1 MRTVVRGIL
10 VAVVGTIAVTS
21 CSSDTSSVTESTIDV
36 PSTVDGVGSLPP
48 LGLRPLGA
56 NEIPNTF
63 PSGATIPRRDET
75 IGEVAEGSRLLMIG
89 DSIFAALSRRVYNTA
104 CPVLTPLGWDVLI
117 EAEIGRSVEFGL
129 RVLSAKLNQGWDV
142 AAVNLGT
149 NYWRDQ
155 DEYRRDLEKI
165 LDRLAPRPTILF
177 SVTEWRPEQ
186 REVNEVIADQV
197 LERDNVWFVY
207 WRAVSE
213 TPGVLSSDDVHPSDE
228 GNDLMVSLLAEVL
241 GDAPG
246 GGTGRCLESEFVD
259 DDLPTAGYDG
269 PRVPDGDADSDSDES
284 ESSEDDVPNTTVP
297 GATTTLP

>member
-1 MRTVVRGIL
+1 MRTVARGVL
-10 VAVVGTIAVTS
+10 LAVVGTFVVSS
-21 CSSDTSSVTESTIDV
+21 CSTDTSSEVESTIDV
-36 PSTVDGVGSLPP
+36 PSTVEGVGSLPP

-56 NEIPNTF
+56 DEVPNTL
-63 PSGATIPRRDET
+63 PSGVTIPVRTGT

-129 RVLSAKLNQGWDV
+129 RVLSAKLSQGWDV

-197 LERDNVWFVY
+197 LERDNVWFVD
-207 WRAVSE
+207 WRSISQ
-213 TPGVLSSDDVHPSDE
+213 TPGVLSSDDIHPSDE
-228 GNDLMVSLLAEVL
+228 GNDVMVSLLAELL
-241 GDAPG
+241 GDFPG
-246 GGTGRCLESEFVD
+246 GGKGRCLEPEFVD
-259 DDLPTAGYDG
+259 DELPTAGYDG
-269 PRVPDGDADSDSDES
+269 PRVPVADG
-284 ESSEDDVPNTTVP
+284 ESSSTSTTP